1 MNYPAEAAGYQ
12 STLLNLFAPKG
23 GKFYPE
29 RLNFNIHCIFS
40 REWFNG
46 WIMSI
51 IFIAPEHEIAETYRR
66 VLSNVGDG
74 VRVVEALMNEAVTI
88 ARDLE
93 AQGAEVFVTRGG
105 TSQWLISEGIKVPI
119 VEMHMTS
126 GDLVRALSEAK
137 SMSRSEQPFIAV
149 VAFPN
154 MLQNLLDFEPF
165 LNVRLSCYRL
175 DVEKEKDVANLIKA
189 AVAEG
194 AQVILGGAVT
204 TRTAKSLGLPA
215 VLLRTGES
223 SIRQAYEEA
232 QRIVYARKLE
242 ASRSNELKAILEYS
256 YEGIVAVNSSDYITV
271 FNPVAQSV
279 TGLSPEQVLGQ
290 MSNKVIPSIRLTEV
304 LEGGNEDIGQIIDFG
319 RAKVMINR
327 IPIRVSGDI
336 VGAVATFQD
345 VTRIQS
351 LETRIRREIYSKG
364 HVAKFSLKDIHGS
377 SPVLTRTVET
387 ANRYARVEST
397 VLIHGETGVG
407 KELFA
412 QGIHRASSRTNGPF
426 VAVNCAALPEN
437 LLESELFGYVE
448 GAFTGAVRKGKPGL
462 FELAHHGTIFL
473 DEVSEIPLGL
483 QGRLLRVLQER
494 EVVRLGHDRII
505 PVDVRVLCATNQE
518 LNRLVAEGMYR
529 KDLYWRLNVL
539 SLAIPPLRERTDDI
553 FLLLSYFLQLLH
565 LEDKKRIVFT
575 RNAADFLTR
584 YPWPGNVRELNN
596 FCERLV
602 AVVQGGEVD
611 EALVKSILEYSE
623 PVQLSYNKQTDFRE
637 VERALIAADGK
648 VGQAAQILGVHR
660 ATLWRK
666 RNRIL
671 SLAKGKS

>member
-1 MNYPAEAAGYQ
+1 
-12 STLLNLFAPKG
+12 
-23 GKFYPE
+23 
-29 RLNFNIHCIFS
+29 
-40 REWFNG
+40 
-46 WIMSI
+46 MSI

-66 VLSNVGDG
+66 VLSNVWDR
-74 VRVVEALMNEAVTI
+74 VQVVEALMNEAVTI

-93 AQGAEVFVTRGG
+93 ARGAEVFVARGG
-105 TSQWLISEGIKVPI
+105 TSRWLISEGIKVPI

-126 GDLVRALSEAK
+126 GDLVQALSEAK
-137 SMSRSEQPFIAV
+137 SMSHSEQPFIAV

-175 DVEKEKDVANLIKA
+175 DIEKDVENLIKA

-204 TRTAKSLGLPA
+204 TQAAKSLGLPA

-256 YEGIVAVNSSDYITV
+256 YEGIIAVNSNDYITV

-279 TGLSPEQVLGQ
+279 TGLSQEQALGQ
-290 MSNKVIPSIRLTEV
+290 LSNKVIPSICLTEA

-319 RAKVMINR
+319 RSKVMINR
-327 IPIRVSGDI
+327 IPIRVSGEI

-364 HVAKFSLKDIHGS
+364 HVAKFSLEDIRGS
-377 SPVLTRTVET
+377 SSVLARTVET
-387 ANRYARVEST
+387 ANRYAQVDST

-473 DEVSEIPLGL
+473 DEVSEIPFGL

-518 LNRLVAEGMYR
+518 LNRLVAEGRYR

-553 FLLLSYFLQLLH
+553 LLLLSDFLPLLH
-565 LEDKKRIVFT
+565 RGDKKKIVFT
-575 RNAADFLTR
+575 QHAADFLTR

-611 EALVKSILEYSE
+611 EALVKRILEYSE
-623 PVQLSYNKQTDFRE
+623 PIQLSYNKQTDFRD
-637 VERALIAADGK
+637 VERALTAADGK

-660 ATLWRK
+660 ATLWRRRK
-666 RNRIL
+666 RIL
-671 SLAKGKS
+671 SLIKGKS